1 MVAAPVVWSRA
12 AVADGGA
19 RAVILNSGSANACTG
34 ARGAGD
40 AAATAARVAELL
52 TASDPHRP
60 ARPDDVLV
68 CSTGV
73 IGVPLDMP
81 ALLAGAGRTAG
92 ALAPTPEAGHDAARA
107 IMTTDTVPKEDAV
120 SRTADG
126 VAWSAGGMIKGVGM
140 LAPGL
145 ATMLCVITTD
155 AVVDAAAAR
164 AALGGAVARTVN
176 RINSDGCMST
186 NDTVLLL
193 ASGASGA
200 RPSPAE
206 LGGALTE
213 LLARLGRRLVADAEG
228 A

>member
-1 MVAAPVVWSRA
+1 
-12 AVADGGA
+12 
-19 RAVILNSGSANACTG
+19 
-34 ARGAGD
+34 
-40 AAATAARVAELL
+40 
-52 TASDPHRP
+52 
-60 ARPDDVLV
+60 
-68 CSTGV
+68 
-73 IGVPLDMP
+73 
-81 ALLAGAGRTAG
+81 
-92 ALAPTPEAGHDAARA
+92 
-107 IMTTDTVPKEDAV
+107 MTTDTVPKEDAV

-213 LLARLGRRLVADAEG
+213 LRRGSEERRVGKECRSRWSPYH
-228 A
+228 